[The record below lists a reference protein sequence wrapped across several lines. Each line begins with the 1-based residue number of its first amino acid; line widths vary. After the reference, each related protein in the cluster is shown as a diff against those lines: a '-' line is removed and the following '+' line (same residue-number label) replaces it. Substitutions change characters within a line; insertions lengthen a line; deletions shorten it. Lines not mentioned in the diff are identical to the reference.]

1 MEFDIPYYSG
11 GIYERRS
18 LSHKNIE
25 GTPIKRVHFSKKKS
39 IPAISRIVNL

>member
-1 MEFDIPYYSG
+1 MKEE
-11 GIYERRS
+11 IY
-18 LSHKNIE
+18 HIKYIE